1 MSYYINYY
9 IHENNKKQSF
19 SCNLLSFIPEEHTL
33 KVNQIITHNKKENI
47 FNEYANLYKF
57 TNLKIIEISNKTKID
72 YDLIPDSLAQLQ
84 KLYLI
89 KFWKSNRERKII
101 LITSNYYREKTNCEI
116 IHFDIMRIGYKIFK
130 DQMIIFDIN
139 SVKAIPENIKKINI
153 VNLIFDKGNL
163 NISNLKLLFNNLP
176 IDLERL
182 QIHTDYLN
190 CYNFISL
197 TFNIFENLP
206 PLLKKIIFLSPNI
219 ENKTRETIF
228 EKIKIPFD
236 CKVKVKIIN
245 PWIVYKKPT

>member
-9 IHENNKKQSF
+9 IYENNKKQSF
-19 SCNLLSFIPEEHTL
+19 SCNLLSSIPEEHTL
-33 KVNQIITHNKKENI
+33 KVNQIITYNKKENI
-47 FNEYANLYKF
+47 FSEYVNLYKF
-57 TNLKIIEISNKTKID
+57 TNLKIIEISNKTKIN
-72 YDLIPDSLAQLQ
+72 YDLIPDSIAQLQ

-89 KFWKSNRERKII
+89 KFWKSNRERQII
-101 LITSNYYREKTNCEI
+101 LITSNYYKEKINYFTIN
-116 IHFDIMRIGYKIFK
+116 FDIMKIGYKIFK
-130 DQMIIFDIN
+130 DDMIIFDIN

-163 NISNLKLLFNNLP
+163 NFTNLKLLFNNLP

-219 ENKTRETIF
+219 ENKTREKIF
-228 EKIKIPFD
+228 EKIKIPFN
-236 CKVKVKIIN
+236 CKVKVKIIF